1 MSRNRIYL
9 DYNASAPVRPEARAA
24 MVQWLDSPG
33 NASSVHQEGRRARCV
48 IESARE
54 AVGRALGLSSKSVT
68 FVSGGTE
75 ANVTALNPV
84 WKISGQDL
92 VFKRVFVSAIEHPS
106 ILAGG
111 RFAPEQIEI
120 LPVDRYGKLDLEA
133 LERRL
138 VVCDAPVLIS
148 VMAANNET
156 GIVQPIQEI
165 GSLVHSHGGC
175 LHTDAVQAF
184 GKMPID
190 ISELGAD
197 VVTLSAHKIGGL
209 QGVGVIAARDN
220 VAVPALIRGGGQ
232 EDYRRAGTENV
243 AAIAAFGATISM
255 FDGILD
261 EWAEVRRLRDMFE
274 TELNQIAPYGV
285 VFGQDVERLGNTSC
299 FAIPGIRA
307 ETAMINFDL
316 SGIAVSSGSAC
327 SSGKVSASHVL
338 KAMGVEDTI
347 AAGAIRASLGWATTR
362 DDISSFLQAVRAVC
376 KNQRPQGQTKA
387 A

>member
-24 MVQWLDSPG
+24 FVQRLDSPG
-33 NASSVHQEGRRARCV
+33 NASSVHQEGRDARHAVEC
-48 IESARE
+48 ARE
-54 AVGRALGLSSKSVT
+54 AVGRSLGLSSKTVT

-75 ANVTALNPV
+75 ANVTALNPL
-84 WKISGQDL
+84 WKINGQDL
-92 VFKRVFVSAIEHPS
+92 VFERLFVSAVEHPS
-106 ILAGG
+106 VLAGG
-111 RFAPEQIEI
+111 RFLPEQVEI
-120 LPVDRYGKLDLEA
+120 LPVGSNGQIDLEA
-133 LERRL
+133 LESRL
-138 VVCDAPVLIS
+138 SGREAPVLIS

-156 GIVQPIQEI
+156 GIVQPIQAISE
-165 GSLVHSHGGC
+165 LVHSHGSY

-190 ISELGAD
+190 VNELGAD
-197 VVTLSAHKIGGL
+197 AVTVSAHKIGGL
-209 QGVGVIAARDN
+209 QGVGVIATRDD
-220 VAVPALIRGGGQ
+220 VAIPALMRGGGQ

-255 FDGILD
+255 FERIES
-261 EWAEVRRLRDMFE
+261 EWAEIRRLRDLFE
-274 TELNQIAPYGV
+274 AELNRIAPYGV
-285 VFGQDVERLGNTSC
+285 VFGQGEQRLGNTTC

-316 SGIAVSSGSAC
+316 GGIAVSSGSAC

-338 KAMGVEDTI
+338 KAMGVED
-347 AAGAIRASLGWATTR
+347 AVARGAVRVSLGWATTP